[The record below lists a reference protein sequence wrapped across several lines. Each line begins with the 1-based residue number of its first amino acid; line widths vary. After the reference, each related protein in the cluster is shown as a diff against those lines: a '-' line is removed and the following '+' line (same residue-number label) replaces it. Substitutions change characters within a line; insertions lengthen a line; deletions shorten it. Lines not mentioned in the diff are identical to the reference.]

1 MKLHARD
8 LLLKRVLHNF
18 LETYFI
24 EYLWIVPSKTKS
36 TKACKLYIVSLNY
49 FSQQAKWLR

>member
-8 LLLKRVLHNF
+8 LLMKRVLHNF

-36 TKACKLYIVSLNY
+36 TKACKLYIVSLNH

>member
-8 LLLKRVLHNF
+8 LLLKRFLHNF

-24 EYLWIVPSKTKS
+24 EDLRIVYSQTTS
-36 TKACKLYIVSLNY
+36 AKACKLYIVCLNY
-49 FSQQAKWLR
+49 FSQQARWLR